1 MGDEAGVPFGQRL
14 DGGQDVLADLA
25 AQLADVA
32 QQRLAVGR
40 KAAAEPIVLAA
51 PLQQPLQRVVGD
63 APVGIELDR

>member
-1 MGDEAGVPFGQRL
+1 MPFGQRL

-32 QQRLAVGR
+32 QQRLAIGR
-40 KAAAEPIVLAA
+40 EAAAESIVLAA